1 LLSRLS
7 GAVLLIQVE
16 KSGQFW
22 PFAACCAVSENT
34 VLTSAREALQ
44 IGAWTRDPKSGFK
57 AWVTHPASGLKLP
70 VREIRFYAV
79 SVATEKPDDWMFT
92 NLGLI
97 AVQGDL
103 PKTAELAG
111 PDDSAQ
117 LAQGNTVH
125 VLGYTHEGD
134 LTTPA
139 DHFEVDETPARI
151 LFIETHRDL
160 PGKPRR
166 LAIKAE
172 LPKSALGSP
181 VVNAQGKVVAV
192 YCDPTAVAEAG
203 ADEKGKPPG
212 TQNMHYAT
220 VINPGV
226 IDLWVKKSDTS
237 MWVSTTDLKLPAQ
250 SLAAR
255 DVLVPPNWGWGP
267 WGWGHGGWHHGGTPL
282 SYTIEARASLVA
294 AQGEF
299 LESVAIARRIHA
311 DAYALEIQNAV
322 EEVKAYFERRRMNR
336 EIVLQEKGNRP
347 DIIRDKT
354 QKAMETYVK
363 RDLHDLLKQTDPT
376 KQLNWLLAELCGP
389 TMAVQYLGGSE
400 ALPDLN
406 ERLTDDAKAQIWLTD
421 GGRAGSRLEF
431 RLGEGKALDTPWP
444 AGLRRERFDPLRAEF
459 EAARDE
465 LVKEVEATGRVSEP
479 TRDRLIM
486 ATNGLLVT
494 LEEVFPSAERQE
506 SSVFLEYHA
515 AKQYLRSLVAQVNRA
530 VSTNDRSVFSGSLRF
545 QGNTILELIQH
556 MYQSGLVFASPKE
569 GGERIYRNL
578 VQSLRNVYVNLPNVR
593 PQAGGARADTK

>member
-1 LLSRLS
+1 MGQVNEHLL
-7 GAVLLIQVE
+7 
-16 KSGQFW
+16 
-22 PFAACCAVSENT
+22 
-34 VLTSAREALQ
+34 
-44 IGAWTRDPKSGFK
+44 
-57 AWVTHPASGLKLP
+57 LP
-70 VREIRFYAV
+70 
-79 SVATEKPDDWMFT
+79 P
-92 NLGLI
+92 
-97 AVQGDL
+97 
-103 PKTAELAG
+103 
-111 PDDSAQ
+111 
-117 LAQGNTVH
+117 
-125 VLGYTHEGD
+125 
-134 LTTPA
+134 
-139 DHFEVDETPARI
+139 
-151 LFIETHRDL
+151 HR
-160 PGKPRR
+160 
-166 LAIKAE
+166 
-172 LPKSALGSP
+172 
-181 VVNAQGKVVAV
+181 
-192 YCDPTAVAEAG
+192 
-203 ADEKGKPPG
+203 
-212 TQNMHYAT
+212 
-220 VINPGV
+220 
-226 IDLWVKKSDTS
+226 
-237 MWVSTTDLKLPAQ
+237 
-250 SLAAR
+250 
-255 DVLVPPNWGWGP
+255 GWGG
-267 WGWGHGGWHHGGTPL
+267 WGWGHGGWRHGGTPL
-282 SYTIEARASLVA
+282 SYAIEAQANLVA

-299 LESVAIARRIHA
+299 LESVAVARRIHA
-311 DAYALEIQNAV
+311 EAYALEIQNAV
-322 EEVKAYFERRRMNR
+322 EEVKAYFERRRINR